1 MSLRPSRDRHRGD
14 VRRSPLRDVEQ
25 PFFADVS
32 LLVTIDVECDKG
44 AGWRPHRPLTFR
56 SVTEGVGQRLR
67 SVFLR
72 HGVKPTH
79 FLSPE
84 VLRDRE
90 SRDLLRRLSGEV
102 ELATHLH
109 PEHAESA
116 HPPPDTGP
124 GLFQCRLPPGEE
136 HRQLETLTALFQ
148 DAFGFPPVSFR
159 AGRFGAGKDT
169 LRILESLGY
178 RNDSSVTPHLRWGDH
193 PDEMNYTASPEQPY
207 FPLAGDLARPAD
219 TPSRASSILELPVSI
234 TGSRLG
240 DLLRSRF
247 LLEHGQGLLKRAVR
261 RGIRPSWLR
270 PSTDDV
276 SGMLAVCNSLVAR
289 HASRGPVVLVLF
301 LHAGEVVPGATPYS
315 LAPGSADRILQRI
328 DDLLSILRARGV
340 RSLTMA
346 EAGEHVRSFTQ
357 PAFRSSAAP
366 HGSPAP
372 HPTSEPS

>member
-1 MSLRPSRDRHRGD
+1 MKPALSPSRNRHGGAL
-14 VRRSPLRDVEQ
+14 SWLSRDV
-25 PFFADVS
+25 A

-44 AGWRPHRPLTFR
+44 AGWRPHDPLAFR
-56 SVTEGVGQRLR
+56 SVTEGVGRRMR

-72 HGVKPTH
+72 HGVKPTY

-84 VLRDRE
+84 VLRDPE
-90 SRDLLRRLSGEV
+90 SRELLRGLSGEA

-109 PEHAESA
+109 PEHADARSHLA
-116 HPPPDTGP
+116 DVGP

-136 HRQLETLTALFQ
+136 QRQLESLTALFRE
-148 DAFGFPPVSFR
+148 AFGAAPVSFR
-159 AGRFGAGKDT
+159 AGRFGAGKGT

-193 PDEMNYTASPEQPY
+193 PDEMNYTSCPEQPY
-207 FPLAGDLARPAD
+207 FPLTADLTRPAAPSD
-219 TPSRASSILELPVSI
+219 SPSRVSPILEFPVSI

-261 RGIRPSWLR
+261 RGVRPAWLR

-276 SGMLAVCNSLVAR
+276 DGMLAVCEALVAR
-289 HASRGPVVLVLF
+289 HAARGPVVLVMF
-301 LHAGEVVPGATPYS
+301 WHAGEVVPGATPYS

-328 DDLLSILRARGV
+328 DDLLGVLRARGV

-346 EAGEHVRSFTQ
+346 EAGEHLRAVSGRLPGRPTH
-357 PAFRSSAAP
+357 PAFQRLTP
-366 HGSPAP
+366 
-372 HPTSEPS
+372 SEPS

>member
-1 MSLRPSRDRHRGD
+1 MSLRPSRNQPHGD
-14 VRRSPLRDVEQ
+14 GRRPL
-25 PFFADVS
+25 PHDVS
-32 LLVTIDVECDKG
+32 LVVTIDVECDKG
-44 AGWRPHRPLTFR
+44 AGWRPHHPLAFR
-56 SVTEGVGQRLR
+56 SVTEGVGRALR

-72 HGVKPTH
+72 HGVKPTY

-90 SRDLLRRLSGEV
+90 CRDLLRGLSGEV

-109 PEHAESA
+109 PEHANASSHPTSA
-116 HPPPDTGP
+116 GP

-136 HRQLETLTALFQ
+136 RRQLEALTALFHE
-148 DAFGFPPVSFR
+148 AFGAAPVSFR
-159 AGRFGAGKDT
+159 AGRFGAGKGT

-207 FPLAGDLARPAD
+207 FPLADDLSRPAD
-219 TPSRASSILELPVSI
+219 SPSRASAVLELPVSI

-247 LLEHGQGLLKRAVR
+247 LLEHGQNLVKRALR
-261 RGIRPSWLR
+261 RGVRPSWLR

-276 SGMLAVCNSLVAR
+276 DGMLSVYETLAAR
-289 HASRGPVVLVLF
+289 YAARGPVVLVMF

-315 LAPGSADRILQRI
+315 LAPGAADRILRRI
-328 DDLLSILRARGV
+328 DDLLSTLRGRGV

-346 EAGEHVRSFTQ
+346 EAGEHVRSSLEG
-357 PAFRSSAAP
+357 PLRK
-366 HGSPAP
+366 GP
-372 HPTSEPS
+372 HPASQPQQAPSSEAL